1 MDFSLTEPER
11 DLVGLCRDFAQKEIA
26 TRAPLAWDEARC
38 PTDLLREMG
47 GLGLLGML
55 IPEEWGGIGMSTV
68 GFVAAMEQIG
78 LADQS
83 VAAAW
88 QAHVTIGSLPL
99 YLFGNDAQRERWLRP
114 LAEGRGARRV
124 RADRARR
131 RFRRARDPHRAE
143 RRDGGWLINGRKT
156 FISNAGTDMSFGV
169 TLLART
175 ESAEGERR
183 SSRASSS
190 RRTPPGF
197 TMGPKMRGIGWRGLD
212 TRELYFDDVWV
223 PDDHLVGDPDLGLS
237 QFLRT
242 LEVGRIS
249 IAALSLSLTQAVLDL
264 ATDYARQRVQFGQP
278 ISKFQAIQFKLAD
291 IATELE
297 AARWLTYRAAYLRD
311 TGQPFLKEASM
322 AKLKASRLAVSAASE
337 AVQIHG
343 GLGYM
348 LESPV
353 ARFYCD
359 AKVLE
364 IGEGTN
370 EIQHLVIARAAG
382 LLSDSAATRVA
393 RRRMASAMSSRSGSQ
408 ARSSSGAY
416 GGGVAAAPMRSI
428 GASRS
433 QKPSRATVAAISAPM
448 PNGTTASW
456 AIRSRLVLCTE
467 SRIGTMSS
475 GATVRRSITST
486 EMPSPASCSAAA
498 TASCTI
504 RETDTTVTS
513 VPARTT
519 ADRADRHDV
528 VGGRLR
534 ALHAVEQ
541 TVLDEHDRVRILD
554 RGAQQPVGV
563 GRRRR
568 HHDAQPGDVR
578 EQRLEA
584 LRVLAS
590 RRAPGAELR
599 AHGQRH
605 LARRRRS

>member
-1 MDFSLTEPER
+1 MIGPMDFSLTEAER
-11 DLVGLCRDFAQKEIA
+11 DLAGLCRDFAQKEIA
-26 TRAPLAWDEARC
+26 TRAPLAWEEARC

-99 YLFGNDAQRERWLRP
+99 YLFGTDAQRERWLRP
-114 LAEGRGARRV
+114 LAEGRVLGAFGLTEPD
-124 RADRARR
+124 AGSDARGIST
-131 RFRRARDPHRAE
+131 RAE

-175 ESAEGERR
+175 PSAEGQPPRYGSFVVEKD
-183 SSRASSS
+183 
-190 RRTPPGF
+190 TPGF
-197 TMGPKMRGIGWRGLD
+197 TMGQKMRGIGWRGLD

-223 PDDHLVGDPDLGLS
+223 PDGHLVGDPEMGLN

-264 ATDYARQRVQFGQP
+264 ATDYAKQRVQFGQP
-278 ISKFQAIQFKLAD
+278 ISSFQGVQFKLAD

-297 AARWLTYRAAYLRD
+297 AARWLTYRAAHLRD
-311 TGQPFLKEASM
+311 TGQPFRKEAAM
-322 AKLKASRLAVSAASE
+322 AKLKASRVAAWAASE

-343 GLGYM
+343 GVGYM

-370 EIQHLVIARAAG
+370 EIQHLVIAR
-382 LLSDSAATRVA
+382 
-393 RRRMASAMSSRSGSQ
+393 
-408 ARSSSGAY
+408 
-416 GGGVAAAPMRSI
+416 
-428 GASRS
+428 
-433 QKPSRATVAAISAPM
+433 
-448 PNGTTASW
+448 
-456 AIRSRLVLCTE
+456 
-467 SRIGTMSS
+467 
-475 GATVRRSITST
+475 
-486 EMPSPASCSAAA
+486 
-498 TASCTI
+498 
-504 RETDTTVTS
+504 
-513 VPARTT
+513 
-519 ADRADRHDV
+519 
-528 VGGRLR
+528 
-534 ALHAVEQ
+534 
-541 TVLDEHDRVRILD
+541 
-554 RGAQQPVGV
+554 
-563 GRRRR
+563 
-568 HHDAQPGDVR
+568 
-578 EQRLEA
+578 
-584 LRVLAS
+584 
-590 RRAPGAELR
+590 EL
-599 AHGQRH
+599 GC
-605 LARRRRS
+605 